1 MFLFLEWKCFSMS
14 SSMCGSCRRGLD
26 LSHNAWTIK
35 GDIFIACSIVSR
47 LGKRPILPAWARS
60 INWEMQFT
68 ISWMRNGHFLM
79 TKSLK
84 MIHLNYFRFL
94 RRDWPAWDVLTLCSF
109 FTSYTELFLNSSLI
123 INLVF
128 TKRIYSY
135 ERLELKLKKWK
146 ASFETNYN
154 AQRIKFAATLHGL
167 KEHQDT
173 AHRLVTFS
181 VATW

>member
-94 RRDWPAWDVLTLCSF
+94 RRDWPAWD
-109 FTSYTELFLNSSLI
+109 I

-173 AHRLVTFS
+173 AHRLITFS